1 MSVIMIDINL
11 WNQFKFIEVIY
22 AYNPLKPE
30 SRLRE
35 IHLRK
40 SILYMKKFEISLTAI
55 VIF

>member
-1 MSVIMIDINL
+1 MIDINL
-11 WNQFKFIEVIY
+11 WNQFQFIEVNY

-35 IHLRK
+35 LYLRD
-40 SILYMKKFEISLTAI
+40 STLYVKKFEISLTAI